1 MGLGYESVFGPG
13 GELSPAVGSTF
24 SNFTASTD
32 ISPAPPI
39 VIPANT
45 VDGGAGIRIYAS
57 GKFTNTG
64 TPTLSLGLYWGGA
77 AGTKLA
83 TTTNITTITAA
94 VNWPW
99 RMQAHVSC
107 FTDGTNGT
115 FATTGIVWMPAS
127 LTQFQAAYPMDAA
140 AFATVTVDTTTS
152 KALTCVSAWSAAS
165 AGNSITVNQ
174 WVVEALNF

>member
-1 MGLGYESVFGPG
+1 MPLGYVSVFGPG
-13 GELSPAVGSTF
+13 GEVNDAVGPTF
-24 SNFTASTD
+24 ANFTASTD
-32 ISPAPPI
+32 ISPNPPL
-39 VIPANT
+39 VIPANSMN
-45 VDGGAGIRIYAS
+45 GGSGLRVYAA

-99 RMQAHVSC
+99 RMFAYVSC
-107 FTDGTNGT
+107 FTEGTNAT
-115 FATTGIVWMPAS
+115 FATTGLVWMPAS
-127 LTQFQAAYPMDAA
+127 LTQFQAAYPIDTA

-152 KALTCVSAWSAAS
+152 K
-165 AGNSITVNQ
+165 
-174 WVVEALNF
+174 